1 MSANGTLA
9 DTLALKRNNYVVE
22 RLSAAALA
30 IEDYPATSIITFDE
44 IERAKA
50 YGRAAQ
56 SPRTRHEYARDWAQF
71 AGWCEE
77 KNLTSRPANPTTI
90 ARYAA
95 ALAHTGRAVATIRR
109 ALAGIAHAHA
119 AGGYDSPNGHKAV
132 QDVMRG
138 IARSVGVA
146 QSEKTALTADLLPAV
161 LLAVGERTLRAV
173 RDRAVVLV
181 GFAGGFRRSEI
192 AGIDLEDLQFDGRG
206 VRVNLRSS
214 KTDQQREG
222 RVVALPYVATTALCP
237 VRALKTWLADAEIL
251 GGPVFRSFGLPR
263 GRGDRVE
270 RLQDRRIS
278 GRDVAR
284 IVQRYTAAANLFG
297 DYGGHSL
304 RAGFITSAAQRKVPE
319 VDVQR
324 VTGHRSVAILRRYVR
339 RATIFEDAPL
349 NSILG

>member
-1 MSANGTLA
+1 M
-9 DTLALKRNNYVVE
+9 E
-22 RLSAAALA
+22 RDIASAALVSRDA
-30 IEDYPATSIITFDE
+30 PASLVTVDE

-56 SPRTRHEYARDWAQF
+56 SGRTRHEYDRDWAQF
-71 AGWCEE
+71 GAWCEV
-77 KNLTSRPANPTTI
+77 KKLAPLPADPATI
-90 ARYAA
+90 ALYVA
-95 ALAHTGRAVATIRR
+95 ALADAGRAVATIRR
-109 ALAGIAHAHA
+109 AIAGIAHAHA
-119 AGGYDSPNGHKAV
+119 ADGYDSPSSHKAV
-132 QDVMRG
+132 RDVMRG
-138 IARSVGVA
+138 IARCVGVA

-161 LLAVGERTLRAV
+161 LLAVGDRTLRAV
-173 RDRAVVLV
+173 RDRAVLLV
-181 GFAGGFRRSEI
+181 GFAGGFRRSEL
-192 AGIDLEDLQFDGRG
+192 AALDLEDLKFDGRG
-206 VRVNLRSS
+206 VRINLRRS
-214 KTDQQREG
+214 KTDQVGEG

-237 VRALKTWLADAEIL
+237 VRALETWLADAEIL
-251 GGPVFRSFGLPR
+251 GGPVFRSFALPR

-270 RLQDRRIS
+270 RLQERRIS

-284 IVQRYTAAANLFG
+284 IIQRYTTAANLTG

-349 NSILG
+349 NTILG